1 MISASTTKRSGPH
14 PIIRWLFSSIGKKTI
29 VALTGIA
36 LAAFVTGHLLGNF
49 TIFLGPDWINAYA
62 KHLADLGPMLWVIR
76 LALLGILVAHIFFIA
91 LLWKEN
97 QAARPKKYLASDPI
111 QTTVFARSM
120 RLSGII
126 VLAFIVF
133 HLAHFT
139 VRIIDPS
146 YQHMDTMLDGH
157 EVHDVFKMVV
167 VGFSNPWIVA
177 VYLIGLF
184 LLTLHLSHGLGSL
197 FQTLGITNRRLRP
210 LLEFVT
216 KAYAWLLFL
225 GYASIPISI
234 LVFGLGKGISK

>member
-111 QTTVFARSM
+111 QTTVFARTM
-120 RLSGII
+120 RLSGIV